1 MKPEHL
7 ACVGVLVVPRKTRLL
22 LLIRPMPWSPC
33 GNQIAFAASGLIQR
47 DQYPADRKFVAAIE
61 HKRLP
66 AIPAIVVIISDRCS
80 VIIDNI
86 SRMKIAVLRLPSG
99 ESIRI
104 KVRSMVGLSMPDKW
118 EYPWFA
124 AWDLAFPQNSATTCS
139 KEDSSELT
147 RHDRSEPASLYR
159 REEPS
164 ECL

>member
-22 LLIRPMPWSPC
+22 LLIRPMPWSRC

-61 HKRLP
+61 HKRRA

-86 SRMKIAVLRLPSG
+86 SRMKIAVLRLPG
-99 ESIRI
+99 CESMRI

-124 AWDLAFPQNSATTCS
+124 AWDLAFRR
-139 KEDSSELT
+139 T
-147 RHDRSEPASLYR
+147 RQQRVR
-159 REEPS
+159 RRIPRTWPDMIVPNLHPS
-164 ECL
+164 